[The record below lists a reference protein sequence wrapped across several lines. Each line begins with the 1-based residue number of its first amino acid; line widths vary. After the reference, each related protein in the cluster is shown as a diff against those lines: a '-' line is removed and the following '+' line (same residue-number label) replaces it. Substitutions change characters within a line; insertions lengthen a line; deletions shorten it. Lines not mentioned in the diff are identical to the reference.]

1 MVKKL
6 LTALLTAVVLLS
18 AGLPAHTFAAEVS
31 SIAKEE
37 NIFRYEEMKRVYSY
51 LTINGKNAE
60 AGVTI
65 IKKDNNKINYAKVKL
80 SIVSNAT
87 GRAVKTW
94 NATLYPN
101 SDGNFETIKNYTLT
115 TRGTYHAE
123 CSGEAYDKDNNLLD
137 TFNISSKDATY

>member
-18 AGLPAHTFAAEVS
+18 AGLPANAFAAEVS
-31 SIAKEE
+31 GITEEE
-37 NIFRYEEMKRVYSY
+37 NVLRYEEIKSIYSD
-51 LTINGKNAE
+51 LTISGKNAE

-65 IKKDNNKINYAKVKL
+65 IKKDNNKINYVKVKL

-101 SDGNFETIKNYTLT
+101 SDGKFKTVKNYTLT
-115 TRGTYHAE
+115 TKGTYHAE
-123 CSGEAYDKDNNLLD
+123 CSGEAYDKDDNLLD
-137 TFNISSKDATY
+137 TFEISSKNATY

>member
-6 LTALLTAVVLLS
+6 LTALLTAVILLS
-18 AGLPAHTFAAEVS
+18 AGLPANAFAAEVS
-31 SIAKEE
+31 DFAEQE
-37 NIFRYEEMKRVYSY
+37 NIFRYEEMKNVMTD
-51 LTINGKNAE
+51 LKIEGKNAK
-60 AGVTI
+60 AGVMI
-65 IKKDNNKINYAKVKL
+65 IKKDNNKLNYVKVKL

-101 SDGNFETIKNYTLT
+101 SDGNFETVKNYTLT
-115 TRGTYHAE
+115 ARGTYHAE

-137 TFNISSKDATY
+137 TFNISSKNATY